1 MYVLNPK
8 FQAHHYVSAMKG
20 SKAQP
25 FSSFAEI
32 LTRSQTL
39 QEYVKKAENL
49 AQLNKFVLNK
59 LDPIIAAHSQVISLN
74 DNILTISC
82 SSSAFGHK
90 LRFFGPDFLSL
101 LRQNP
106 KWSALKAIE
115 IKVRPNTDTEAIKPP
130 VGPKPYL
137 SPKSAEVIHASAE
150 EINSEKLRAS
160 LLKLS
165 TKANKVS
172 N

>member
-8 FQAHHYVSAMKG
+8 FQAHPYLAAMKG
-20 SKAQP
+20 LHAQP
-25 FSSFAEI
+25 FFSFAEI

-39 QEYVKKAENL
+39 QEYVKKAESL
-49 AQLNKFVLNK
+49 AQLNRFVLNK
-59 LDPIIAAHSQVISLN
+59 LDPIIAAHCQVISLN
-74 DNILTISC
+74 NNILTISC
-82 SSSAFGHK
+82 NSSAFGHK
-90 LRFFGPDFLSL
+90 LRFLGPDFLSL

-115 IKVRPNTDTEAIKPP
+115 IKVRPIEDTQESKPLAA
-130 VGPKPYL
+130 PKPHL
-137 SPKSAEVIHASAE
+137 SQKSADLIHASAE

-165 TKANKVS
+165 TKAKKIN
-172 N
+172 